1 MHIEIRRICVPT
13 DFSDPADWALRY
25 GAQLAKTFSA
35 ELHLLHVLQD
45 FAMIVSDPE
54 FAATAVTVGDFL
66 QNMEKEAGTN
76 LEKVAS
82 QEWLQAIGQLKL
94 TKAVRNGTPAEEICR
109 YACKHDID
117 LLICGTHG
125 RTGIKHLL
133 LGSVAERL
141 IRVSPCPVLTVRH
154 PQHDFIVGDDADK
167 MPIVE

>member
-13 DFSDPADWALRY
+13 DFSDAADRALRY

-35 ELHLLHVLQD
+35 DLHLLHVLQD

-66 QNMEKEAGTN
+66 QNMQKEAN
-76 LEKVAS
+76 ASLEKITAQPWWQGMEKISV
-82 QEWLQAIGQLKL
+82 
-94 TKAVRNGTPAEEICR
+94 TKTVCNGTPAEEICS
-109 YACKHDID
+109 YARKNNID
-117 LLICGTHG
+117 LLVCGTHG

>member
-13 DFSDPADWALRY
+13 DFSDPADRALRY

-54 FAATAVTVGDFL
+54 FAAAAVTVGDFL
-66 QNMEKEAGTN
+66 QNMEKEAN
-76 LEKVAS
+76 AHLERIAS
-82 QEWLQAIGQLKL
+82 QDWWQAMDKVQV
-94 TKAVRNGTPAEEICR
+94 TKAVRNGSPAQEICS
-109 YACKHDID
+109 YARTNNID
-117 LLICGTHG
+117 LLVCGTHG